1 MSIRNKLL
9 ALLITGFSV
18 LLTIFYVSNQTLNSA
33 SQKFTSDSLAQTYS
47 AAWLSAS
54 DAQFERSVEQF
65 DPELGAPEITRL
77 WDPFENAFDDSGE
90 GNPLV
95 AALESDRPDLARGY
109 FDTLFADAV
118 DLEEISFV
126 MAYTITGRQVYCLS
140 GLFLHGADPC
150 GKSARPDFFL
160 NFDSFIRDAIQRP
173 TRNIVRI
180 TDITGDKPLSINDSL
195 SFGVLNADEEA
206 VALVV
211 VGKNLVDNL
220 ELFSEDFEVRLAVRS
235 NGKSISL
242 DDYYDDGGSEST
254 EYGVSN
260 LRKLVAQGS
269 QMAEESA
276 DATFSEVITE
286 LGVSITSIPLSY
298 QATAEE
304 ISLLIFKDQ
313 SESIGQQQQTT
324 FNTNASVVAT
334 VVLVVGVI
342 LGLIWGA
349 FGQIKVAID
358 VLRGMAQGDLNL
370 EMPERSRILASDK
383 DEVGRL
389 SGAIDQ
395 YGEQLLEA
403 EDQRVDRSRRRIE
416 RDNLMFEKMEILAS
430 ELEGGAK
437 DLMLEDIEHM
447 RSEVESGD
455 DAAKERASIELMG
468 VAFSR
473 MSDEVSS
480 LINARTE
487 ELVRTRDEID
497 SSIRYAARLQN
508 ALLPKQYPGDIS
520 FKVHWRPRDLVGGD
534 IYFVHSLPDRVYIA
548 VVDCTGHGVPGAF
561 LSIIARSVLERAID
575 EREIQN
581 AGDYLTKA
589 HGLVMETLSQQDNA
603 NEKIDEGFDGG
614 VCIYHRKERRLEF
627 AGAKSSLFW
636 VNDKGAEEIKGDRK
650 SVGSSRSGG
659 AFQFNTHAV
668 ENPSGAFVMLTDGI
682 TDVMSAEDRPIAF
695 GRRRVLRTLQN
706 SPQTTPE
713 GLVSNIM
720 TSVDLYRGGAPY
732 RDDLTLLAF
741 SINGDGDEVIIPD
754 AEEV

>member
-9 ALLITGFSV
+9 ALLLAGIGV
-18 LLTIFYVSNQTLNSA
+18 LCSIFYFSA
-33 SQKFTSDSLAQTYS
+33 NNLIDASDEFTSDSLAQTYS

-54 DAQFERSVEQF
+54 DSQFQRTVERF
-65 DPELGAPEITRL
+65 DPELGAPEITQL
-77 WDPFENAFDDSGE
+77 WDPLDNGFDDDGAD
-90 GNPLV
+90 NPLI
-95 AALESDRPDLARGY
+95 AALAADRPDIARDY
-109 FDTLFADAV
+109 FDQLFMDAV

-126 MAYTITGRQVYCLS
+126 MAYTVTGRQVYCLS

-160 NFDSFIRDAIQRP
+160 NFDSFLRNAIQRP

-180 TDITGDKPLSINDSL
+180 TDTNGEKPLSINDSL
-195 SFGVLNADEEA
+195 SFGVLDANEEA

-211 VGKNLVDNL
+211 IGKNLVDNL

-235 NGKSISL
+235 NGQSISL
-242 DDYYDDGGSEST
+242 NDYYDDGGNDST
-254 EYGVSN
+254 EYGVAN
-260 LRKLVAQGS
+260 LRKLIVEGARL
-269 QMAEESA
+269 ADESS
-276 DATFSEVITE
+276 DATFSEVISD

-313 SESIGQQQQTT
+313 SENIAQQNDTQ
-324 FNTNASVVAT
+324 FNAIIWLATT
-334 VVLVVGVI
+334 VVIVVSVI
-342 LGLIWGA
+342 LALIWGA
-349 FGQIKVAID
+349 FSQIKVAID
-358 VLRGMAQGDLNL
+358 VLRGMAEGDLSA
-370 EMPERSRILASDK
+370 EMPERNRLLASDS

-389 SGAIDQ
+389 SEAIDQ
-395 YGEQLLEA
+395 YREKLLEA
-403 EDQRVDRSRRRIE
+403 EEQSADRARRRVE
-416 RDNLMFEKMEILAS
+416 RDNIMFEKMEILAGQ
-430 ELEGGAK
+430 LEGGAK
-437 DLMLEDIEHM
+437 ELMIQDIEHM
-447 RSEVESGD
+447 RDQVDTGD
-455 DAAKERASIELMG
+455 DTTKERASIELMS

-575 EREIQN
+575 EHEEQN

-589 HGLVMETLSQQDNA
+589 HSLVMETLSQQDSA

-614 VCIYHRKERRLEF
+614 VCIYHRKQRRLEF
-627 AGAKSSLFW
+627 AGAKSSLFR
-636 VNDKGAEEIKGDRK
+636 VNNTGASEIKGDRK

-659 AFQFNTHAV
+659 AFQFNTHV
-668 ENPSGAFVMLTDGI
+668 IDNPEGAFVMLTDGI

-706 SPQTTPE
+706 STQTTPD
-713 GLVSNIM
+713 GLVNNIM
-720 TSVDLYRGGAPY
+720 TNVDLYRGGAPY

-741 SINGDGDEVIIPD
+741 SINGDSDEIVVRD
-754 AEEV
+754 AEEI